1 MNIFELKIW
10 DDERRLCTFYTV
22 QYDGDDVSETDRFF
36 LHLEHSEYHLAVNEL
51 LTYVLEVIGDNH
63 GARSYFFNRFEN
75 EVVGLPHQGRLA
87 VKEIVYHFP
96 HFPLRLYA
104 LRINDHIV
112 ILFGGGVKDG
122 VTNQTSSLHL
132 QWVEACRMAKKIE
145 EELMSNGIII
155 DEINRKLIDADG
167 NDSIMIY

>member
-22 QYDGDDVSETDRFF
+22 QYDGDDVSETDKFF
-36 LHLEHSEYHLAVNEL
+36 LHLENTEYDTAVDEL
-51 LTYVLEVIGDNH
+51 LVYLLEVMGDTH
-63 GARSYFFNRFEN
+63 GAKSCFFNRYEN
-75 EVVGLPHQGRLA
+75 EVIGLPHQGKLA
-87 VKEIVYHFP
+87 VKEINYHFP

-122 VTNQTSSLHL
+122 TTNQTSSLHL

-145 EELMSNGIII
+145 EELKSNGIII
-155 DEINRKLIDADG
+155 DEKNRKLTDADG
-167 NDSIMIY
+167 KDCILIY